1 MKIHR
6 LTWLVIFAVLF
17 TGACG
22 SPSGDD
28 DDAAGETD
36 DDAAADDDHSPADDD
51 DNDDDNDN
59 DDTEP
64 PCDETRTP
72 IVFVHGF
79 LEVGDAFATQAMRFT
94 SNGYCRDRIFAF
106 DYNTLFGPF
115 GTNESLDALIDA
127 VLARTGAA
135 KIDLLGHSLGGAV
148 CYQYLEPAA
157 NAAKVA
163 HYVSLASFPLGE
175 VPNGVPGMN
184 VSSTADT
191 MAGPSTM
198 PGGEN
203 VSFDDLDHLQVA
215 TSEKTFAALYP
226 FFNGGETP
234 ATTEIVPEE
243 IIRIGGR
250 AVTFAE
256 NAPAPNAHIQIFKL
270 DPETGARLTEE
281 PAADLITD
289 RLGYWGAFTAAPDA
303 FYEFVCLD
311 PSGDWPPVHYYREP
325 FTRSNAMV
333 YFRVFPPKQSL
344 LGLAFR
350 LLPLNDDYAIFAWLN
365 INQAAVYGRDTFAVN
380 EFDLATPEMT
390 DPSIT
395 TITVFFF
402 DTNFNGVSDGAPAG
416 GIWSSFPF
424 LRAFDLWLPATGST
438 RFQFDGREMNIRNW
452 PSKTDGLSIAVFE

>member
-1 MKIHR
+1 MKLHR
-6 LTWLVIFAVLF
+6 LAWLVILAVLCA
-17 TGACG
+17 GGCG
-22 SPSGDD
+22 SSSDD
-28 DDAAGETD
+28 DNASETD
-36 DDAAADDDHSPADDD
+36 DDATDDDTSPADDD
-51 DNDDDNDN
+51 DNDDNDDDN
-59 DDTEP
+59 DDTAP
-64 PCDETRTP
+64 PCDDTRTP

-79 LEVGDAFATQAMRFT
+79 LEVGDAFATQAMRFA

-106 DYNTLFGPF
+106 DYNSLFGPF
-115 GTNESLDALIDA
+115 GTNDKLDALIDA
-127 VLARTGAA
+127 VLARTGAQ
-135 KIDLLGHSLGGAV
+135 KVDLLGHSLGGAV
-148 CYQYLEPAA
+148 CYDYLEPAA

-226 FFNGGETP
+226 FFNDGEEP
-234 ATTEIVPEE
+234 ETTAIVPEE

-250 AVTFAE
+250 ALTFAE
-256 NAPAPNAHIQIFKL
+256 NAPAPNVRIQIYAL
-270 DPETGARLTEE
+270 DPATGSRLTEE
-281 PAADLITD
+281 PAAVMIADQ
-289 RLGYWGAFTAAPDA
+289 LGYWGDFIAAPDT
-303 FYEFVCLD
+303 FYEFVCQD
-311 PSGDWPPVHYYREP
+311 PDGDWPPVHYYREP
-325 FTRSNAMV
+325 FTRSNSMV
-333 YFRVFPPKQSL
+333 YFRVFPPALSL
-344 LGLAFR
+344 LGLAFH

-365 INQAAVYGRDTFAVN
+365 INQAAVFGRDTFAVN

-402 DTNFNGVSDGAPAG
+402 DANFNGVSDGAPAG

-424 LRAFDLWLPATGST
+424 MRAFDLWLPAAGST